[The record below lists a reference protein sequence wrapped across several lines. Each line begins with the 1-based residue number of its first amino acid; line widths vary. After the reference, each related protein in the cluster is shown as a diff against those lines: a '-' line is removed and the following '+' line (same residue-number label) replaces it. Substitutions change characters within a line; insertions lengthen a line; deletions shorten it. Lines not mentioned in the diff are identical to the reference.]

1 MRRFPALL
9 LINAILFGG
18 GGCSDAAGGRALD
31 RRELAARRLAG
42 EVTRLRPGVEVLV
55 VGNPFTQRP
64 NPPAGIVEYEAAAL
78 AGVRAGL
85 GSVSRLSGI
94 AYPELNPA
102 AAADPSAVPMPADA
116 TTPLSFLTAA
126 GAWDRLAQAHPTSRV
141 LVSLIGLPADW
152 ASHQLAAAESPVSL
166 ALLLPDFRVLGPRDA
181 VKSAF
186 ISGKL
191 LAAVLSRPGAPPE
204 SEPPLADAEAEFARR
219 YVLLTTATFDA
230 VVQEFPQL
238 VP

>member
-9 LINAILFGG
+9 LTAVLFGG
-18 GGCSDAAGGRALD
+18 GGCSDAAGGKALD

-42 EVTRLRPGVEVLV
+42 EVVRLHPGVKALV

-64 NPPAGIVEYEAAAL
+64 NPPAGIVEFEAAAL

-85 GSVSRLSGI
+85 GSDERFAGI
-94 AYPELNPA
+94 AYPELSPA
-102 AAADPSAVPMPADA
+102 AATDPAAVPMPADA

-126 GAWDRLAQAHPTSRV
+126 GAWDRLAQAHPASRV
-141 LVSLIGLPADW
+141 FISLIGLPADW
-152 ASHQLAAAESPVSL
+152 ASHRIAAADSPVSL

-186 ISGKL
+186 TSGKL
-191 LAAVLSRPGAPPE
+191 LAVVLPRPGAPPE

-219 YVLLTTATFDA
+219 YVLLTAATFDE
-230 VVQEFPQL
+230 VVREFPQL